1 MGNGVEA
8 ASSAMSAYAQAQ
20 DVSARNIANLMTPGF
35 KRNVPVFRL
44 KAGAEG
50 AESAASSEARESAV
64 EVERVSIDFSQGD
77 LLTTGND
84 LDVAV
89 RGEGFFTVQGEKSTR
104 YTRNGNFT
112 LNHNGVLSTQKGDP
126 VLGAGGEIQVPPGT
140 AQIVITARGIVRADD
155 QEIGRLQIVGFE
167 NPERLE
173 QKGGSEFVDRGA
185 VPRDGADFEI
195 RQGTLERSNVDPVG
209 EMVRMMADMR
219 EYEACARSL
228 KSMGE
233 SAQRLYAWA
242 RS

>member
-1 MGNGVEA
+1 MSGGVEA
-8 ASSAMSAYAQAQ
+8 ASSAMSAYALAQ
-20 DVSARNIANLMTPGF
+20 EVTARNIANLMTPGF
-35 KRNVPVFRL
+35 KRNVPVFRV

-50 AESAASSEARESAV
+50 ETAAASSDASESEV
-64 EVERVSIDFSQGD
+64 GVERVAVDFSQGD
-77 LLTTGND
+77 LLITGND
-84 LDVAV
+84 LDVAI

-112 LNHNGVLSTQKGDP
+112 INHNGVLSTQRGDP

-140 AQIVITARGIVRADD
+140 ARIVIASRGIVRADG
-155 QEIGRLQIVGFE
+155 QEIGRLKIAAFE

-173 QKGGSEFVDRGA
+173 QKGAGEFIDRGA
-185 VPRDGADFEI
+185 VPRDPAEFEV
-195 RQGTLERSNVDPVG
+195 RQGSLERSNVDPIG
-209 EMVRMMADMR
+209 EMVRMMANMR

-228 KSMGE
+228 KSVGE